1 MTLSTQ
7 HTQHAD
13 VSFDGGDLDCGNGL
27 LLLIRKHID
36 PLDRGGLLE
45 IRSTEIS
52 VDEDLPAWCRMT
64 GNELVSFTKQ
74 DKQRSFLVAKG
85 RLAERKASAAS
96 TPVVKSGAALVEVKP
111 LLVFPAPAPAPVIRP
126 LSVMGIGS
134 WPRPRWMLQAV
145 HEHMEGR
152 LDEAAFHFEAPSAN

>member
-1 MTLSTQ
+1 MEIIMQPIERHPQPS
-7 HTQHAD
+7 D

-64 GNELVSFTKQ
+64 GNELVSWTKAG
-74 DKQRSFLVAKG
+74 KQRSFLVCKGKLSERRAAAPVHSVLTGTHAAKAIVIPD
-85 RLAERKASAAS
+85 RLP
-96 TPVVKSGAALVEVKP
+96 T
-111 LLVFPAPAPAPVIRP
+111 PAPAPSIAP
-126 LSVMGIGS
+126 LSVMNIGS
-134 WPRPRWMLQAV
+134 WPRTRWMLTASTAV
-145 HEHMEGR
+145 
-152 LDEAAFHFEAPSAN
+152 